1 MLYREDETLMTS
13 KPDISM
19 LYDFY
24 GELLNASQ
32 QQVVELYVNEDLS
45 LSEASEIL
53 GISRQ
58 GVRDSL
64 NRAERKLQDYES
76 KLGLLRA
83 YRMRR
88 ERDEAVRGLINEIK
102 QTEGCESI
110 LPQLV
115 QIEKLMEG
123 DD

>member
-1 MLYREDETLMTS
+1 MNS
-13 KPDISM
+13 KTEISL

-24 GELLNASQ
+24 GELLKTSQ

-45 LSEASEIL
+45 LSEVAELL

-64 NRAERKLQDYES
+64 TRAEKKLLEYES
-76 KLGLLRA
+76 KLGLLSA
-83 YRMRR
+83 YRKRR
-88 ERDEAVRGLINEIK
+88 EREDAIRGLIAQIK
-102 QTEGCESI
+102 QTEGCGAV
-110 LPQLV
+110 LPRLNE
-115 QIEKLMEG
+115 IEDLLRG

>member
-1 MLYREDETLMTS
+1 MNS
-13 KPDISM
+13 KPDISL

-24 GELLNASQ
+24 GELLQTSQ
-32 QQVVELYVNEDLS
+32 QRVIELYVNDDLS
-45 LSEASEIL
+45 LSETADIL

-64 NRAERKLQDYES
+64 SRAERKLNEYES

-83 YRMRR
+83 HRLRR
-88 ERDEAVRGLINEIK
+88 ERGDRILGDLQKLRKMDNSA
-102 QTEGCESI
+102 ES
-110 LPQLV
+110 LSLLDD
-115 QIEKLMEG
+115 IEELLKG

>member
-1 MLYREDETLMTS
+1 MNS
-13 KPDISM
+13 KPDVSM

-45 LSEASEIL
+45 LSEVSEIL

-64 NRAERKLQDYES
+64 NRAERKLEEYES
-76 KLGLLRA
+76 KLKLLQA
-83 YRMRR
+83 YRRR
-88 ERDEAVRGLINEIK
+88 RRRDDSVLGLIEEIK
-102 QTEGCESI
+102 RTEDCAAT
-110 LPQLV
+110 LPQLD
-115 QIEKLMEG
+115 QIEKLMKG

>member
-1 MLYREDETLMTS
+1 MNGKT
-13 KPDISM
+13 DISL

-24 GELLNASQ
+24 GELLKTSQ

-45 LSEASEIL
+45 LSEVAELL

-64 NRAERKLQDYES
+64 NRAEKKLLEYES
-76 KLGLLRA
+76 KLGLMDA
-83 YRMRR
+83 YRKRR
-88 ERDEAVRGLINEIK
+88 ARYDAVCAVIREIK
-102 QTEGCESI
+102 NTEGCGGI
-110 LPQLV
+110 MPQLD
-115 QIEKLMEG
+115 QIEELLRG

>member
-1 MLYREDETLMTS
+1 MLYREDEPLMNS

-24 GELLNASQ
+24 GELLNTSQ

>member
-1 MLYREDETLMTS
+1 MNS
-13 KPDISM
+13 KPDISL

-24 GELLNASQ
+24 GELLNTSQ